1 MKENSLR
8 VYQTGR
14 KERVFY
20 CLFFLGQNILWG
32 YAGFMETF
40 LTDIGIAAA
49 TAAAILLVPKL
60 WDAFNDVLFGYLVDR
75 HKFKNGQ
82 KFVPWIRIGT
92 AALSITTVAM
102 FAVPEGLAQPQ
113 KIAWFM
119 VSYVLFDISYTIQDT
134 PVFALT
140 TVMTSDVEERSAI
153 IAGGYVAVMDY
164 WYDSSERGIG
174 NKNSLISFLERYKAD
189 PMEGAWKYWEMAL
202 TEEACDLLR
211 VYNQEKGYIISHMRH
226 CPSRGMLNSL
236 EHVEPYHDYCQ
247 HCNVIYWPKLQPFL
261 L

>member
-1 MKENSLR
+1 M
-8 VYQTGR
+8 
-14 KERVFY
+14 
-20 CLFFLGQNILWG
+20 
-32 YAGFMETF
+32 
-40 LTDIGIAAA
+40 
-49 TAAAILLVPKL
+49 
-60 WDAFNDVLFGYLVDR
+60 
-75 HKFKNGQ
+75 
-82 KFVPWIRIGT
+82 
-92 AALSITTVAM
+92 SITTVAM

>member
-140 TVMTSDVEERSAI
+140 TVMISDVEERSAI
-153 IAGGYVAVMDY
+153 IAGGKLWSMVGGVIATLLVPMVRPHLGWLGACIVFVAVSIGMMIPLLFGAK
-164 WYDSSERGIG
+164 ERTSAEAEENPGLREMLSYLKG
-174 NKNSLISFLERYKAD
+174 NKYLIVALLALLILGLANLE
-189 PMEGAWKYWEMAL
+189 
-202 TEEACDLLR
+202 
-211 VYNQEKGYIISHMRH
+211 
-226 CPSRGMLNSL
+226 
-236 EHVEPYHDYCQ
+236 
-247 HCNVIYWPKLQPFL
+247 
-261 L
+261 

>member
-82 KFVPWIRIGT
+82 KFVPG
-92 AALSITTVAM
+92 S
-102 FAVPEGLAQPQ
+102 
-113 KIAWFM
+113 
-119 VSYVLFDISYTIQDT
+119 VS
-134 PVFALT
+134 A
-140 TVMTSDVEERSAI
+140 R
-153 IAGGYVAVMDY
+153 
-164 WYDSSERGIG
+164 
-174 NKNSLISFLERYKAD
+174 
-189 PMEGAWKYWEMAL
+189 
-202 TEEACDLLR
+202 
-211 VYNQEKGYIISHMRH
+211 RH
-226 CPSRGMLNSL
+226 
-236 EHVEPYHDYCQ
+236 
-247 HCNVIYWPKLQPFL
+247 
-261 L
+261 